1 MVDASLLSGLANPQ
15 VADVVGSL
23 QRGQER
29 GKRQQVQEMTGA
41 ILGGTLPGKLG
52 ELAQVDPQV
61 ALNTAQALGFTNDP
75 QERMKHFAGMVQVAA
90 TIAEGAGPKEAT
102 AFLMEA
108 RDREQQLYGE
118 GSTSML
124 DGMIVS
130 LNENPNQGIEALGL
144 MRDSLLEQGFIESPA
159 GEEKFSA
166 TTFQLADGRIVQTT
180 NSGRILVNGEVVTPD
195 EQAKIIKEAN
205 EEGIRIQSARQ
216 SGRSQASAAVD
227 RSEEAFDSLET
238 VRGNILNL
246 DEGIRLLD
254 EGAGTGPVLSLLPS
268 VRKASVELDNL
279 QGRLGLDVLQST
291 TFGALSAAELAFAL
305 DTALPQKLPPADL
318 RKWMVRKKDAQV
330 KLARYLTEAAIFL
343 GTEGNTTV
351 DFIQAQRLKQLERD
365 EPQEEQATPN
375 SVGRFS
381 IEVVE

>member
-1 MVDASLLSGLANPQ
+1 M
-15 VADVVGSL
+15 
-23 QRGQER
+23 
-29 GKRQQVQEMTGA
+29 
-41 ILGGTLPGKLG
+41 
-52 ELAQVDPQV
+52 
-61 ALNTAQALGFTNDP
+61 
-75 QERMKHFAGMVQVAA
+75 
-90 TIAEGAGPKEAT
+90 
-102 AFLMEA
+102 
-108 RDREQQLYGE
+108 
-118 GSTSML
+118 
-124 DGMIVS
+124 
-130 LNENPNQGIEALGL
+130 
-144 MRDSLLEQGFIESPA
+144 
-159 GEEKFSA
+159 
-166 TTFQLADGRIVQTT
+166 
-180 NSGRILVNGEVVTPD
+180 
-195 EQAKIIKEAN
+195 
-205 EEGIRIQSARQ
+205 
-216 SGRSQASAAVD
+216 
-227 RSEEAFDSLET
+227 
-238 VRGNILNL
+238 
-246 DEGIRLLD
+246 
-254 EGAGTGPVLSLLPS
+254 LSLLPS